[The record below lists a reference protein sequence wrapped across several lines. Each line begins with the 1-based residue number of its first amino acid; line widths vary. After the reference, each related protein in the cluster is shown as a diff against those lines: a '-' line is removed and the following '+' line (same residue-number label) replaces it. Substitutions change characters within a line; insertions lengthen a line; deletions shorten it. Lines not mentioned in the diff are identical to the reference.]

1 VSAAAHRRAVPRPG
15 GPPGAILRALA
26 AALLLAALG
35 SVPAAR
41 ADGDPASDY
50 LIVQSTFLS
59 NVDGHVA
66 PAQASRLIAM
76 LAEAQKDGFGLK
88 VAVIVTPYDLGS
100 VPILFDKPQTYAT
113 FLGEEDYYYWKD
125 ELLVV
130 MPNGY
135 GIYRSSHLPAA
146 DKALIARLPFA
157 HTSNGTALVIAAE
170 RAVRALAA
178 RRGISLGTVA
188 AKPAGSSAG
197 EERLEI
203 GAVVL
208 IAAAIGGALRYAF
221 RRRPRV

>member
-1 VSAAAHRRAVPRPG
+1 MSGAARRRAAPRPG
-15 GPPGAILRALA
+15 ARPGGILRALA
-26 AALLLAALG
+26 ALALLAALAAA
-35 SVPAAR
+35 PAAR

-66 PAQASRLIAM
+66 PAQASRLITM
-76 LAEAQKDGFGLK
+76 LAEARKDGFGLK
-88 VAVIVTPYDLGS
+88 VAVIVTPYDLGA
-100 VPILFDKPQTYAT
+100 VPILFDRPKTYAT

-135 GIYRSSHLPAA
+135 GIYKSSHLPAA
-146 DKALIARLPFA
+146 DKALIAKLPFV
-157 HTSNGTALVIAAE
+157 HTSDGTALVIAAE

-178 RRGISLGTVA
+178 RRGISLGTVSV
-188 AKPAGSSAG
+188 KPAASSTG

-208 IAAAIGGALRYAF
+208 IAVAIGGALRFAL
-221 RRRPRV
+221 RRRPRR